1 MDGLPDP
8 RSVVYGKAK
17 GTVATGSDAVL
28 TLATSSDGVPAVY
41 TVTFGYASAVSGN
54 ILIVQGATTLLDMD
68 IIDALAYHWT
78 WPEGLYD
85 PEKIGTAIVV
95 TLLDG
100 SVDKELS
107 VTGRCTGIS

>member
-1 MDGLPDP
+1 
-8 RSVVYGKAK
+8 VYGKAK

-28 TLATSSDGVPAVY
+28 TLATTADGVPAVY
-41 TVTFGYASAVSGN
+41 TVTFGYATAVSGN
-54 ILIVQGATTLLDMD
+54 LTIVQGATTLLDID
-68 IIDALAYHWT
+68 IIDTTAYHWE

-85 PEKIGTAIVV
+85 PGKIGTAIVV

-100 SVDKELS
+100 STDKELN

>member
-1 MDGLPDP
+1 MQGLPDT
-8 RSVVYGKAK
+8 RTAVYGLAK

-28 TLATSSDGVPAVY
+28 TLATSDDGVPAVY
-41 TVTFGYASAVSGN
+41 SVTFGYAVATTGN
-54 ILIVQGATTLLDMD
+54 LTIVQGSTTLLDMD

-85 PEKIGTAIVV
+85 PEEIGTAIVA

-100 SVDKELS
+100 SQDKELS